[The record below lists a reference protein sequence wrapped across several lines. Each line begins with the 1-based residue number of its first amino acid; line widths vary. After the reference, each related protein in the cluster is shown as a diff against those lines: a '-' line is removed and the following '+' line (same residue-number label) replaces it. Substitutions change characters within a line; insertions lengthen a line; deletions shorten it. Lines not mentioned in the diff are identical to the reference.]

1 QAMFV
6 WWGEELIN
14 LYNDAYQAILG
25 GKHPIALG
33 QPAAEVWH
41 EIWDQVGPRAELAM
55 RQNEGTYD
63 EALLLL
69 MERNGYPEET
79 YYTFSYSPVPNEQGD
94 TGGIICANTDDTQR
108 IIGERQLALLKELA
122 ASTADARTFDAACT
136 LSAHCLASNP
146 YDFPFAAIYLVDSQQ
161 QATLAGTCGLE
172 PGHPVAPQSVS
183 LSDESWPFATV
194 LETHKPSLI
203 SDLSKRFTD
212 LPTGAWDRPPQQAVV
227 VPIAPTGQA
236 GKAGIL
242 VAGLNPFRLFD
253 DNYQRFLNLVSAQIT
268 ASIANAQ
275 AYEEERQRAE
285 ALAELDQAKTIFF
298 SNVSHEFRTPLTL
311 MLGPLEDALAS
322 LEQDAE
328 TGEPGNTRNQAADSD
343 AGSAP
348 LSASP
353 RLPGSASP
361 SLSAPALR
369 QQLQLA
375 HRNSLRLLKLVN
387 TLLDFSRI
395 EAGRIQATYEATD
408 LANFT
413 TDLASV
419 FRSAIEQA
427 GLQLE
432 VDCSP
437 FPEPVYV
444 DREMWEKIVLNL
456 LSNAFKF
463 TLTGKIQVSL
473 HCVGDAGSQTNAGS
487 QIDAGTGGRGDAG
500 NLGDA
505 GAASP
510 DLSPSPRLP
519 LSASSPPSPPCVV
532 LEVRDTGIGI
542 PAEEIPH
549 LFERFHRVK
558 GAQGRS
564 FEGSGIGLSL
574 IQELIKLH
582 AGSLQVESVL
592 GQGSTFTVS
601 VPIGTAHLPQE
612 RVSQVRSQ
620 TVIGSGAI
628 PYVEEALRWLP
639 ESVPDPLEKQTLD
652 LLSTSVSPLPP
663 AVSRLPTAHIL
674 LADDNADMRDY
685 VGRLLSQQYEVA
697 AVADGK
703 AALATIEQQR
713 PDLVLLDVM
722 MPGLD
727 GFEVLRQLRSNPNTC
742 DIPIILLSA
751 RAGEE
756 SRMEGLEAGADDY
769 LVKPFSARE
778 LLARVEAS
786 LKLAQLRREA
796 TQREQVLRLAA
807 ETAQQS
813 VESVL
818 SSINDGFFILDRNW
832 CFTYCNSRNA
842 EIIGLS
848 QEQVLGQDVWE
859 LFPDVVGTEVYRQF
873 QQTMTTQTAVQFEYF
888 YPTWERWFEYRVYP
902 SPEML
907 TVFVADVTERKRAE
921 TALQAAEERL
931 RVALQNAPIAVF
943 NQDQDLCY
951 TWIYNPSFG
960 YQAEEVLGKQDADL
974 VSAEQAAE
982 LTQIKRQ
989 VLRTG
994 VGTRANVQLTQNGQ
1008 DSFFDL
1014 TVEPLWG
1021 ADDTVV
1027 GVTGAAIDISELKQT
1042 EIALRESEAFNRQ
1055 VLDSS
1060 YDCIKVLNLEGQLLY
1075 INPGGQALL
1084 QITDIRPFLNR
1095 SWFDLWQ
1102 GVDHQAA
1109 LVAIDAARA
1118 GGVGTFQGYRPTE
1131 AGEPRWWDNKVSAI
1145 HGATGQ
1151 VEQLLC
1157 ISRDITERRRAELER
1172 EQLLARERHYANQ
1185 LQGLTTAA
1193 LAINS
1198 ALSVEDVL
1206 QIITDQAAA
1215 IVGSHQSVASMTID
1229 QNWAQ
1234 AITAIHLSDKYAQW
1248 RDYEEQ
1254 SDGSGIY
1261 ACVCHLNRP
1270 MRMTQDELEAHPRW
1284 RGFGKEAQNHPP
1296 MRGWLAAPLVARDGQ
1311 NMGLIQLSDKYEG
1324 EFTAADE
1331 AILVQ
1336 LAQMASVAVEN
1347 ARLYEA
1353 EQQARSAAEAA
1364 REEAQ
1369 AANRVKDEFLAVLS
1383 HELRSPLNPILG
1395 WSKLLQS
1402 NRLNPT
1408 QTVHAISVIERNAR
1422 LQSELIEDLLDVSRI
1437 LQGKLRLTISPVNL
1451 SSAIGAAIETVRL
1464 AAEAKGI
1471 EVRRQEAGDSSSLGL
1486 HALRPL
1492 SAPITVAGDATRLQQ
1507 VFWNLLSNAVKFT
1520 PAGGRVEVRLEA
1532 VDHHA
1537 QVTVSDT
1544 GEGISPA
1551 VLPRIFDYFR
1561 QADSTTTRKFGGL
1574 GLGLAIVRHLVELH
1588 GGTIWAE
1595 SPGEGQGATFTLRLP
1610 LFRGGSAE
1618 AGEACDRISSTSPT
1632 APLAGKQILVVDD
1645 EIDSREFVVF
1655 LLEQAGAEVR
1665 SAANA
1670 GEALAALR
1678 KTPPDVLISD
1688 IGMPDLDG
1696 YMLIRQVRALQ
1707 PEQGGQTP
1715 AVALTAYAGEFDQQQ
1730 AIRAGFQLHVSKPVE
1745 PDALVKAICSL
1756 IEGGDT
1762 GRRDGGA

>member
-1 QAMFV
+1 M
-6 WWGEELIN
+6 
-14 LYNDAYQAILG
+14 
-25 GKHPIALG
+25 
-33 QPAAEVWH
+33 
-41 EIWDQVGPRAELAM
+41 GPRAESVM
-55 RQNEGTYD
+55 YQNEGTYD
-63 EALLLL
+63 EALLLI

-79 YYTFSYSPVPNEQGD
+79 YYTFSYSPIPNEQGD

-136 LSAHCLASNP
+136 LSARCLASNP
-146 YDFPFAAIYLVDSQQ
+146 YDFPFAAIYLIDPEQQ

-172 PGHPVAPQSVS
+172 PGHPVAPQTLS
-183 LSDESWPFATV
+183 LEDTAWPFAAV
-194 LETHKPSLI
+194 LETHEPCLI
-203 SDLSKRFTD
+203 SNLSQRFSD
-212 LPTGAWDRPPQQAVV
+212 LPTGAWNLPPQQAVV
-227 VPIAPTGQA
+227 MPIAPTGLA
-236 GKAGIL
+236 GKAGVL

-253 DNYQRFLNLVSAQIT
+253 DNYRRFLNLVAAQIA

-285 ALAELDQAKTIFF
+285 ALAELDQAKTVFF

-322 LEQDAE
+322 VEAWESGRVDRWMGERGAE
-328 TGEPGNTRNQAADSD
+328 P
-343 AGSAP
+343 
-348 LSASP
+348 
-353 RLPGSASP
+353 P
-361 SLSAPALR
+361 STLKN
-369 QQLQLA
+369 QLQLA

-408 LANFT
+408 LAGFT
-413 TDLASV
+413 TELASV
-419 FRSAIEQA
+419 FRSTIEQA
-427 GLQLE
+427 NLRLA
-432 VDCSP
+432 VDCP
-437 FPEPVYV
+437 PLPEPVYV

-463 TLTGKIQVSL
+463 TFTGEIRVSL
-473 HCVGDAGSQTNAGS
+473 RCISGLENQAEDAERGRHGDAESLDSVGS
-487 QIDAGTGGRGDAG
+487 
-500 NLGDA
+500 
-505 GAASP
+505 
-510 DLSPSPRLP
+510 LSGLVRFPVSPRPPVP
-519 LSASSPPSPPCVV
+519 LSSVV
-532 LEVRDTGIGI
+532 LEVHDTGIGI
-542 PAEEIPH
+542 PAEELPH

-558 GAQGRS
+558 GAQSRS

-574 IQELIKLH
+574 IQELVKLH
-582 AGSLQVESVL
+582 AGSLEVESVL

-601 VPIGTAHLPQE
+601 IPTGTAHLPQE
-612 RVSQVRSQ
+612 QVSQVRSQ
-620 TVIGSGAI
+620 TAVGAGAI
-628 PYVEEALRWLP
+628 PYIEEALRWLP
-639 ESVPDPLEKQTLD
+639 TPDGGASGSAPGL
-652 LLSTSVSPLPP
+652 LPP
-663 AVSRLPTAHIL
+663 AAAPLPATAAPPARIL

-685 VGRLLSQQYEVA
+685 VGRLLRQQYEVA
-697 AVADGK
+697 AVADGL
-703 AALATIEQQR
+703 AALAMIQQQR

-727 GFEVLRQLRSNPNTC
+727 GFGVLRQLRTNPSTC
-742 DIPIILLSA
+742 EIPIILLSA

-796 TQREQVLRLAA
+796 TQREQNLRQVA
-807 ETAQQS
+807 EIAQRS

-818 SSINDGFFILDRNW
+818 SSINDGFFILDRDW

-842 EIIGLS
+842 QIIGLS
-848 QEQVLGQDVWE
+848 QEQVLGQNVWE
-859 LFPDVVGTEVYRQF
+859 LFPDVVGTEVYTQF
-873 QQTMTTQTAVQFEYF
+873 HQAMAAQAAVQFEYF

-907 TVFVADVTERKRAE
+907 TTFVADVTDRRHTEA
-921 TALQAAEERL
+921 ALEAAEERL

-943 NQDQDLCY
+943 NQDQNLRY
-951 TWIYNPSFG
+951 TWIYNPALGFR
-960 YQAEEVLGKQDADL
+960 AEEVIGKQDADL
-974 VSAEQAAE
+974 VPVEQAAE

-989 VLRTG
+989 VLNTG
-994 VGTRANVQLTQNGQ
+994 VGTRANVQITQNGQ
-1008 DSFFDL
+1008 DYFYDL

-1021 ADDTVV
+1021 ADHTVI
-1027 GVTGAAIDISELKQT
+1027 GVTCAAIDISELKQT
-1042 EIALRESEAFNRQ
+1042 EIALRESEALTRQ
-1055 VLDSS
+1055 VLNSS
-1060 YDCIKVLNLEGQLLY
+1060 DDCIKVLDLEGHLLY
-1075 INPGGQALL
+1075 MSPGGQTLL
-1084 QITDIRPFLNR
+1084 DIADIRPFLHR
-1095 SWFDLWQ
+1095 SWSESWQ
-1102 GVDHQAA
+1102 GVDQQVA
-1109 LVAIDAARA
+1109 LLAIEAARS
-1118 GGVGTFQGYRPTE
+1118 GGVGTFQGYRSSET
-1131 AGEPRWWDNKVSAI
+1131 GEPKWWDNKVTAI
-1145 HGATGQ
+1145 LGAAGQ
-1151 VEQLLC
+1151 VERFLC
-1157 ISRDITERRRAELER
+1157 ISRDITERRRTELER
-1172 EQLLARERHYANQ
+1172 EQILARERHYANQ

-1206 QIITDQAAA
+1206 RLITDQAAV
-1215 IVGSHQSVASMTID
+1215 IVGSHQSVTSMTID

-1234 AITAIHLSDKYAQW
+1234 AITAIYLSDKYAQW
-1248 RDYEEQ
+1248 RDYDEK

-1270 MRMTQDELEAHPRW
+1270 MRMTQAELEAHPRW
-1284 RGFGKEAQNHPP
+1284 RGFGKEAEKHPP
-1296 MRGWLAAPLVARDGQ
+1296 MRGWLAAPLVARDGE
-1311 NMGLIQLSDKYEG
+1311 NMGLIQLSDKHEG

-1402 NRLNPT
+1402 NKLT
-1408 QTVHAISVIERNAR
+1408 SVQTAQAVSVIERNAR

-1451 SSAIGAAIETVRL
+1451 SSAISAAIETVRL

-1471 EVRRQEAGDSSSLGL
+1471 AVIREDLGKRGDAPEASSRLPLSISPLQVAGDS
-1486 HALRPL
+1486 
-1492 SAPITVAGDATRLQQ
+1492 TRLQQ

-1520 PAGGRVEVRLEA
+1520 PAGGRVEVRLEPIGQY
-1532 VDHHA
+1532 A
-1537 QVTVSDT
+1537 QITVSDT

-1588 GGTIWAE
+1588 GGIITAE
-1595 SPGEGQGATFTLRLP
+1595 SPGEGQGATFTVRLP
-1610 LFRGGSAE
+1610 LFRGDSAGAE
-1618 AGEACDRISSTSPT
+1618 DECDRNASPTAPT
-1632 APLAGKQILVVDD
+1632 APLAGRQLLVVDD
-1645 EIDSREFVVF
+1645 EDDSREFVVF
-1655 LLEQAGAEVR
+1655 VLEQAGARVR

-1670 GEALAALR
+1670 GEALATLAQA
-1678 KTPPDVLISD
+1678 PPDVLVSD
-1688 IGMPDLDG
+1688 IGMPDQDG

-1715 AVALTAYAGEFDQQQ
+1715 AIALTAYAGEFDQQQ
-1730 AIRAGFQLHVSKPVE
+1730 ALQAGFQLHLSKPVDPE
-1745 PDALVKAICSL
+1745 ALVRAVCRL
-1756 IEGGDT
+1756 VHVAADW
-1762 GRRDGGA
+1762 